1 MENNLVICFRTCY
14 QRIDMRTSILRG
26 VREPFNIGTEDWV
39 TARCHEGWEI
49 FRITTRRITYRDT
62 LLETVTVM
70 LCWRLT
76 CWFENLKEWRKI
88 LFFWSAPKFLSNFNF
103 YIHKSLKKKKKT
115 QFNKLYPLL
124 KLKIF
129 GQKCQDPFFLAF
141 GTPLLRESLF
151 ESLLVSFPLLKKWC
165 PYTYIGFSVSLACL
179 LPTLFF
185 S

>member
-14 QRIDMRTSILRG
+14 QRIDMWTSILRG

-103 YIHKSLKKKKKT
+103 Y
-115 QFNKLYPLL
+115 LL